1 MPEKLKP
8 LKLLNQ
14 YGVLSAMPMAQND
27 IPGMTLLYVVVS
39 GSKRALYP
47 PGEKNVN

>member
-14 YGVLSAMPMAQND
+14 YGVLSAMAQND